1 MGVDILKHQLVPKH
15 EILSASEKKKVL
27 EELGATPK
35 GLPRIKADDPVAK
48 AIEAKAGD
56 VLRISRNSP
65 TAGKTV
71 YYRIV
76 V

>member
-15 EILSASEKKKVL
+15 EILSASEKKEIL
-27 EELGATPK
+27 EKLGITPRK
-35 GLPRIKADDPVAK
+35 LPFVKADDPVAK
-48 AIEAKAGD
+48 ALEAKAGD
-56 VLRISRNSP
+56 ILRISRKSH
-65 TAGKTV
+65 TAGSSV